1 MDSIQ
6 RGESPWAQ
14 TYSLISEYH
23 LYSGDSSIDLRN
35 LKPIIL
41 FRRLLK
47 LFNSLFVDSLE

>member
-23 LYSGDSSIDLRN
+23 LYSGDSSIDLSN